1 MREKEGSAPLEMQ
14 AVCGASKQRSDE
26 ILNRIV
32 RTANSCCD
40 RVEKA
45 TEQETCRGR
54 DEGSIKDNATCNGEA
69 TRQRAVFLQAQSVSH
84 SGGVRSLAF
93 SRASS
98 PVPGTF
104 LKSFFYF
111 LF

>member
-14 AVCGASKQRSDE
+14 AVCGGSKQRSDE

-40 RVEKA
+40 RVKKA
-45 TEQETCRGR
+45 MEQETCRGR
-54 DEGSIKDNATCNGEA
+54 DQGSIKDNSTCNREA
-69 TRQRAVFLQAQSVSH
+69 TRQRDVFLQAQSVSH
-84 SGGVRSLAF
+84 SGGVRS
-93 SRASS
+93 